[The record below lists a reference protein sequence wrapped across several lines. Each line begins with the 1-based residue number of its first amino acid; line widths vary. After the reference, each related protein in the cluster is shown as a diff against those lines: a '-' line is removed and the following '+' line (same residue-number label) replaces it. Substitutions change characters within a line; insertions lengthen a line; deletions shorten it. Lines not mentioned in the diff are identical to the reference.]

1 MTIRKDSWRNL
12 SRRDEEMLKFNG
24 TSLNEIGEK
33 HKTHKGSRERNMG
46 KTLRL
51 ESLYSRTW
59 KSRSEWDWNRTDET
73 SPFLFSPLL
82 SPSVMTSG
90 LSVHQSR
97 LTSWE
102 LLVLWGSLLLTSSS
116 LLRMAFPS
124 SATLSL
130 VPSLLWC
137 HLLLP
142 TPWSPMSLQT
152 DPTAPAKD

>member
-59 KSRSEWDWNRTDET
+59 KSRSE
-73 SPFLFSPLL
+73 
-82 SPSVMTSG
+82 
-90 LSVHQSR
+90 
-97 LTSWE
+97 
-102 LLVLWGSLLLTSSS
+102 
-116 LLRMAFPS
+116 
-124 SATLSL
+124 
-130 VPSLLWC
+130 
-137 HLLLP
+137 
-142 TPWSPMSLQT
+142 
-152 DPTAPAKD
+152 